1 MKTRFFALGLLLAA
15 LPAAASTQP
24 TELFISEFVEGS
36 SNNKAIEIYN
46 GTGAAIDLGLAGYS
60 IQMYFNGSASAG
72 LTVNLTGTVAPG
84 DVFVLAQSSAVA
96 AIRDVSDQLSAA
108 SWFNGDDAVVLRKG
122 STVLDVIGQVGFDPG
137 TEWGTGL
144 VSTADN
150 SLRRKSVV
158 CQGDTNSADVFDPV
172 TEWDGFATDT
182 FSGLGA
188 HSATCESDPPPPPPP
203 VPVLEIFDIQGAGLA
218 SPFVGQKVQTLDNV
232 VTGVASN
239 GFFIQTPEARVDAS
253 AETSNGIL
261 VFTTS
266 TPTVQ
271 IGDQVDVTGTV
282 VEFFNLTEIQAETV
296 TVDSTGNALPA
307 PVLFGPTVP
316 SPVQPQPA
324 NELERYEGMLVR
336 VENGVATAATDRF
349 GDTPIVAGPN
359 RAFREPGLL
368 YPGLPGLPVWDGN
381 PEIFE
386 IDPDALGLP
395 AANLP
400 AGAAI
405 TVAEGPLSFAFSDYQ
420 IWPTTFSF
428 AGEPELVPVR
438 ARQPGEFTVASQNLL
453 RLFDLVNDPLTSD
466 EVPTPQAYADRLAK
480 ASLLIREGFHAPD
493 VLVVQEVENLTV
505 LQDLA
510 ARLLADD
517 ASLVYTPYL
526 LEGNDVGG
534 IDVGFLVRN
543 TVRVDSVI
551 QLGKDEIFT
560 FNSSSA
566 PLNDRP
572 PVLLQGAYVANGA
585 PFPIAVIGVHQRSL
599 SGIEGTDGPRIR
611 AKRFEQALFLAE
623 EIQALQT
630 ANPALRLVVTGDF
643 NAFEFTDGY
652 VDSMGI
658 LTGNL
663 DPAGALVPGVDV
675 VDPNLTNQLLSEPA
689 AERYSFLF
697 DGSAQALDHSLTTQA
712 LEPFVRGLD
721 HVRGNADVPAS
732 LAADPTTALRT
743 ADHDGLALF
752 LMSDFDADGR
762 ADDADNCR
770 ITANPDQ
777 ADVDGDGI
785 GDACDNCPT
794 TPNPDQADADHD
806 GVADAC
812 ADRCPGTRI
821 PESVPTASL
830 GTNRWALVNGDGI
843 FDTVSSVGAG
853 PGLVFT
859 VQDTAGCSCEQIIV
873 QLGLGGGQR
882 KNGCSTSTMQSWITQ
897 VGQ

>member
-1 MKTRFFALGLLLAA
+1 MRIRFFVLGLLLAA
-15 LPAAASTQP
+15 FPAMASAQP
-24 TELFISEFVEGS
+24 SELFLSEYVEGS

-46 GTGAAIDLGLAGYS
+46 GTGSAIDLGLAGYNV
-60 IQMYFNGSASAG
+60 QMHFNGNPAPG
-72 LTVNLTGTVAPG
+72 LTINLSGVVASG
-84 DVFVLAQSSAVA
+84 DAFVLAQSAADPAVLA
-96 AIRDVSDQLSAA
+96 LADQLSSA
-108 SWFNGDDAVVLRKG
+108 SWFNGDDAVILRKG
-122 STVLDVIGQVGFDPG
+122 TTVIDSLGQVGTDPG
-137 TEWGTGL
+137 TEWGSGL
-144 VSTADN
+144 ASTADN
-150 SLRRKSVV
+150 TLRRKAIV
-158 CQGDTNSADVFDPV
+158 CQGDTSTTDAFEPSAS
-172 TEWDGFATDT
+172 WDGFATNAFD
-182 FSGLGA
+182 GLGSHA
-188 HSATCESDPPPPPPP
+188 ATCEDDDPPPPPP
-203 VPVLEIFDIQGAGLA
+203 VAVREIFEIQGAGLA
-218 SPFVGQKVQTLDNV
+218 SPFVGQKVRTEDNV
-232 VTGVASN
+232 VTGIASN
-239 GFFIQTPEARVDAS
+239 GFFIQTPESRVDSS

-261 VFTTS
+261 VFTS
-266 TPTVQ
+266 TVPTVQ
-271 IGDQVDVTGTV
+271 IGDQVDVTGTI
-282 VEFFNLTEIQAETV
+282 VEFFNLTEIQAESV

-307 PVLFGPTVP
+307 PVLFGPSLP

-324 NELERYEGMLVR
+324 NELERFEGMLVR
-336 VENGVATAATDRF
+336 VENGLAVAPTDRF
-349 GDTPIVAGPN
+349 GDTPVVAGPD
-359 RAFREPGLL
+359 RPFREPGLL
-368 YPGLPGLPVWDGN
+368 YPGLPDLPVWDGN

-395 AANLP
+395 AAQIP
-400 AGAAI
+400 AGAVI
-405 TVAEGPLSFAFSDYQ
+405 EVAEGPLSFAFSDYQ

-428 AGEPELVPVR
+428 TGEPRLEPVR
-438 ARQPGEFTVASQNLL
+438 ERAAGEFTVASQNLL
-453 RLFDLVNDPLTSD
+453 RLFDLVNDPATSD
-466 EVPTPQAYADRLAK
+466 EVPTPQAYADRFAK
-480 ASLLIREGFHAPD
+480 ASLLIREGLGSPD
-493 VLVVQEVENLTV
+493 VLVTQEVENLTV

-510 ARLLADD
+510 ARLQADD
-517 ASLVYTPYL
+517 PSLVYTPYL
-526 LEGNDVGG
+526 IEGNDIGG
-534 IDVGFLVRN
+534 IDLGFLVRD
-543 TVRVDSVI
+543 TVRVDSVV
-551 QLGKDEIFT
+551 QLGKDETFT
-560 FNSSSA
+560 FNGNTA
-566 PLNDRP
+566 LLNDRP
-572 PVLLQGAYVANGA
+572 PVLLRGAYVANGA

-599 SGIEGTDGPRIR
+599 SGIEGNDGPRIR

-652 VDSMGI
+652 VDAMGI

-712 LEPFVRGLD
+712 LNPFVRGLD

-770 ITANPDQ
+770 ITANSDQ

-785 GDACDNCPT
+785 GD
-794 TPNPDQADADHD
+794 
-806 GVADAC
+806 
-812 ADRCPGTRI
+812 
-821 PESVPTASL
+821 
-830 GTNRWALVNGDGI
+830 
-843 FDTVSSVGAG
+843 TVSSAGAG
-853 PGLVFT
+853 PGLAFT

-873 QLGLGGGQR
+873 QLGLGNGQR